1 MLNLGFDVLFKGDN
15 FWRLLQGLLVVF
27 HVSLVSLLLGFILAF
42 PFALLLMSRNK
53 MINGLSQGY
62 LAFIRLMPQLVLLF
76 VVFFG
81 STRVFHWQLSA
92 EQASIIV
99 FTMWTLAEMGDLMR
113 AALANINKHQY
124 ESAAALGFYGWSL
137 YRNIIIPQAIKQV
150 IPPTINLITRII
162 KTTSLL
168 LMIGVVEILKVG
180 QQIIEAN
187 RMTSPNAAFT
197 VYGLIFIF
205 YFLACW
211 PFNLLAKYLE
221 KRWEVSL

>member
-1 MLNLGFDVLFKGDN
+1 MLNLGLNILFKGN
-15 FWRLLQGLLVVF
+15 NLWRLLEGLIVVLQ
-27 HVSLVSLLLGFILAF
+27 VSFLSLLIGLILAF
-42 PFALLLMSRNK
+42 PFALLLKSKNK
-53 MINGLSQGY
+53 IIKGLSQIY

-99 FTMWTLAEMGDLMR
+99 FSMWTLAEMGDLIR
-113 AALANINKHQY
+113 AALVNINKHQY
-124 ESAAALGFYGWSL
+124 ESAHALGFYGWNL
-137 YRNIIIPQAIKQV
+137 YQNIIIPQAIKQV
-150 IPPTINLITRII
+150 IPPTINLVTRII

-168 LMIGVVEILKVG
+168 LMIGVVEVLKVG

-197 VYGLIFIF
+197 IYGLIFIL
-205 YFLACW
+205 YFLICW
-211 PFNLLAKYLE
+211 PFNLFAKYLE
-221 KRWEVSL
+221 KRWEVGI